1 MSPDCKVCENQKWK
15 DHYMMAQQRFDKVLI
30 RLTIAFVLIF
40 TVMVICIFVLVCTVI
55 RTQKFID
62 GFEYVEETEIQIEQ
76 DCSGQNVVM
85 LPDGKEVKLMG
96 QKYTEKKKRYWRK
109 KTTRA
114 TQSTSTNESLW
125 QKIKRIFTKK

>member
-30 RLTIAFVLIF
+30 KLTIAFVLIF

-85 LPDGKEVKLMG
+85 LPDGKEVKTNG
-96 QKYTEKKKRYWRK
+96 TEIHREEEALLEKENNKSNTINVYK
-109 KTTRA
+109 
-114 TQSTSTNESLW
+114 
-125 QKIKRIFTKK
+125 

>member
-1 MSPDCKVCENQKWK
+1 MSPDCKVCESQKWK
-15 DHYMMAQQRFDKVLI
+15 DHYMMAQQRFDKVLT

-40 TVMVICIFVLVCTVI
+40 TVMVICIFALVCTVI

-85 LPDGKEVKLMG
+85 LPDGKEVKTNG
-96 QKYTEKKKRYWRK
+96 TEIHGKEETLLEKENNKSNTINVYK
-109 KTTRA
+109 
-114 TQSTSTNESLW
+114 
-125 QKIKRIFTKK
+125 

>member
-1 MSPDCKVCENQKWK
+1 MT
-15 DHYMMAQQRFDKVLI
+15 QQIFDKVLI

-76 DCSGQNVVM
+76 DCGGQNVVM
-85 LPDGKEVKLMG
+85 LPDGKEVRTNGAEIHGEEETLL
-96 QKYTEKKKRYWRK
+96 EKENNKSNTINVYK
-109 KTTRA
+109 
-114 TQSTSTNESLW
+114 
-125 QKIKRIFTKK
+125 

>member
-1 MSPDCKVCENQKWK
+1 MFPDCKVCENQKWK

-30 RLTIAFVLIF
+30 KLTIAFVLIF

-55 RTQKFID
+55 RTQRFID

-85 LPDGKEVKLMG
+85 LPDGKEVKTNGTKVHGEEEALL
-96 QKYTEKKKRYWRK
+96 EKENSKSNTINVYK
-109 KTTRA
+109 
-114 TQSTSTNESLW
+114 
-125 QKIKRIFTKK
+125 